1 MPQIIVRVIIP
12 AAVPTVLAGLR
23 LGGVLA
29 IVGVVVAEMLIS
41 DFGIG
46 YLVTSYRTVLDSPH
60 VFAAVL
66 LIVLVT
72 LLFDTLARWLE
83 YRAAAWQPQLRGG
96 ARRTP
101 RGAPDDVTA
110 VT

>member
-1 MPQIIVRVIIP
+1 MIIP

-41 DFGIG
+41 DSGIG

-83 YRAAAWQPQLRGG
+83 YRAARLAAATARS
-96 ARRTP
+96 AMRRTP